1 MPEVLQVSERQEAIL
16 QQITRR
22 AKSPQSLVKRA
33 KVVLAGRE
41 WGRRNPQIAR
51 DLAISDQTVRF
62 WRKRWLQAKEMLAVV
77 ETHSDDQELEE
88 TIKQVLTD
96 QPRSGAPPTFTA
108 EQVCQIIAL
117 ACEAPHLSGRPITA
131 WTPRE
136 VADEAVKRGIVQSIS
151 TSQVERFL
159 KRGGV
164 AATS

>member
-1 MPEVLQVSERQEAIL
+1 MPEALQVSERQEAIL

-22 AKSPQSLVKRA
+22 AKSPQSLVMRA

-51 DLAISDQTVRF
+51 DLAISDQTVRL

-77 ETHSDDQELEE
+77 ETQSDDQELEE